1 MSGVN
6 KGRSVQ
12 AADRAF
18 DIVEHLLEADGAR
31 LTEVAE
37 AMGVANSTAHNYL
50 CTLRDRGYV
59 VREGDVYRVGLEF
72 LRIGGHARDQRT
84 VNRLSRSVV
93 ERLAEETDE
102 HAQFIVEQNGRGYH
116 VYVAPGS
123 RAVRVDTRAGKRIYL
138 HANAAGKAMLAHYD
152 EARVDE
158 ILDRWGMPAV
168 TENTITDRAEFEACL
183 ERVRDR
189 GYAFNLEEH
198 ILGWQGIAAPVRRHD
213 GDVLGALAIGGP
225 THRLQKADL
234 QEEFAER
241 ILECVNELELEVEFA

>member
-1 MSGVN
+1 MTTN
-6 KGRSVQ
+6 DNARTVQ
-12 AADRAF
+12 AVNRGF
-18 DIVEHLLEADGAR
+18 DIVEYLLEEDGAR

-37 AMGVANSTAHNYL
+37 AMDVANSTVHNHL
-50 CTLRDRGYV
+50 ATLRERGFV

-93 ERLAEETDE
+93 EKLADETDE

-138 HANAAGKAMLAHYD
+138 HANSSGKAILAHYD
-152 EARVDE
+152 EDRVDE
-158 ILDRWGMPAV
+158 ILDRWGMPAI
-168 TENTITDRAEFEACL
+168 TENTITDREEFKERL
-183 ERVRDR
+183 EEVRER

-213 GDVLGALAIGGP
+213 GQVLGALAIGGP
-225 THRLQKADL
+225 THRLNEEDL
-234 QEEFAER
+234 RDVYSEQV
-241 ILECVNELELEVEFA
+241 LECVNELELEVEFA